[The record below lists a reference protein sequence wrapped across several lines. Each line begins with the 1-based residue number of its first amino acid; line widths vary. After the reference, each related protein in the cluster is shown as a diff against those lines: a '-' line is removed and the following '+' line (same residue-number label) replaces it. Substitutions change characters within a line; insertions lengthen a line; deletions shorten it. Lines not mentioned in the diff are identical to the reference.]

1 MAYGPVARSLALRL
15 KYGGRIAFAETMAGP
30 MARLLPEGADLIVPV
45 PLHRWRLWSRGFNQA
60 GLIAAGVA
68 SLSGVPVDHD
78 ALLRRRQT
86 LSLRGLGGRA
96 RARTV
101 AGAFA
106 ISGEASREGRVRD
119 KAVVLVDDVCASG
132 ATTDA
137 CTRVLR
143 SAGARSVTIL
153 CWARVLPETGDY

>member
-68 SLSGVPVDHD
+68 SRSGVPVDHD